1 LGDKTLCLRTQGLS
15 IGKDGGVQTVLR
27 CTVHESDSELPV
39 IKVTPVGKNR
49 FSQLKARD
57 VPPRTGSHTASN

>member
-27 CTVHESDSELPV
+27 CTVHQSDSELPF
-39 IKVTPVGKNR
+39 IKVTPARKNR
-49 FSQLKARD
+49 FSQCKARD

>member
-15 IGKDGGVQTVLR
+15 LDKDGRVQTVLR
-27 CTVHESDSELPV
+27 CTFHKSDSELPV
-39 IKVTPVGKNR
+39 IKVTPVRKNR
-49 FSQLKARD
+49 FSQFKARD